1 MHVQFKVLFGMLFL
15 NRPVAFCIPH
25 LTICAAVRNGREGDP
40 VKQPIS
46 STRTK
51 ERRRVV
57 GLAFLRIVGLVAFL
71 AVCARS
77 ATPQT
82 LLQRWEIFA
91 EGGASISNNHFIDSN
106 SSSGTVLNTIHV
118 PTSGRLF
125 TGFRF
130 WFNNHE
136 SLEASYSYAPSN
148 IVATSSCEQTNC
160 GTVIVLSQARA
171 SFFSLNYAH
180 SFRVRS
186 RVRPFL
192 TAGLGR
198 ININCVGRNPC
209 FEADPFTFNLGG
221 GADVRLNRHWLVRV
235 EYRDWLFEGI
245 RLNDFFQFGATGL
258 THNQVPSVGLVFRF

>member
-1 MHVQFKVLFGMLFL
+1 MTG
-15 NRPVAFCIPH
+15 R
-25 LTICAAVRNGREGDP
+25 AARATP
-40 VKQPIS
+40 
-46 STRTK
+46 K
-51 ERRRVV
+51 ERRKHWLPAFPQSLTLLA
-57 GLAFLRIVGLVAFL
+57 GLALW
-71 AVCARS
+71 VCPTA
-77 ATPQT
+77 AQT
-82 LLQRWEIFA
+82 FIHRWELFA
-91 EGGASISNNHFIDSN
+91 EGGASKSNDHFIDSN
-106 SSSGTVLNTIHV
+106 VSSGTLLNTIHI

-136 SLEASYSYAPSN
+136 ALEASYSYTPSD
-148 IVATSSCEQTNC
+148 IVSTSTCEQVNC
-160 GTVIVLSQARA
+160 GATIVLSQARA

-221 GADVRLNRHWLVRV
+221 GTDIRLNRHWFLRA

-245 RLNDFFQFGATGL
+245 RINDFFQFGATGL
-258 THNQVPSVGLVFRF
+258 THNQVPSLGLVFRL